1 MFWSPGQ
8 GCDWMFEFHLPS
20 PAAAAWKQ
28 CSGAVISI
36 IFRELQ
42 CYSWQHSGQWR
53 HHTSH
58 FSNTVILERQFRI
71 HEWCCC
77 IFPIFV
83 VICFFI
89 LYFVFSLI
97 FHCLISPTPGT
108 VKAGCVL
115 SVVAM
120 AGPGPISRHY
130 ALSAAPD
137 TSKMGTFPSAP
148 PLAPAKMWI
157 QLLNTGI
164 GISNEHQLGGGAIY
178 QALKHKSRR
187 KMKIIF
193 SSLSRSSTNNTLNKS
208 ISDIRTSHSLLLM
221 SISRD
226 TRHGHAEE
234 QWQIKVSGS
243 FLLIRHY

>member
-42 CYSWQHSGQWR
+42 CYSWQHPGQWR

-58 FSNTVILERQFRI
+58 FSNTVILKRQFRI

-97 FHCLISPTPGT
+97 FRCLISPTPGT

-178 QALKHKSRR
+178 QGLEHLWRAAEKWKSFSPHCQDHRQ
-187 KMKIIF
+187 IIHSINLF
-193 SSLSRSSTNNTLNKS
+193 QTLGQAILCSWCPSAETPDMVTLRSS
-208 ISDIRTSHSLLLM
+208 DR
-221 SISRD
+221 
-226 TRHGHAEE
+226 
-234 QWQIKVSGS
+234 
-243 FLLIRHY
+243 

>member
-97 FHCLISPTPGT
+97 FHCLISPTPGS

-115 SVVAM
+115 AVCWLWLAT
-120 AGPGPISRHY
+120 
-130 ALSAAPD
+130 ALSADITPYQPRQTQA
-137 TSKMGTFPSAP
+137 KWGLFPP
-148 PLAPAKMWI
+148 PLRW
-157 QLLNTGI
+157 
-164 GISNEHQLGGGAIY
+164 HQQKCGY
-178 QALKHKSRR
+178 N
-187 KMKIIF
+187 F
-193 SSLSRSSTNNTLNKS
+193 
-208 ISDIRTSHSLLLM
+208 
-221 SISRD
+221 
-226 TRHGHAEE
+226 
-234 QWQIKVSGS
+234 
-243 FLLIRHY
+243 